1 MADRSALGLGCG
13 SSISPKGVMLH
24 VLTVPEVIT
33 LATDAFPRLL
43 GSGAFRTSPQF
54 DGVAP
59 REGLGERFRPP
70 LNRLVGPT
78 VRLVFR
84 PYAQIL

>member
-1 MADRSALGLGCG
+1 
-13 SSISPKGVMLH
+13 MLC
-24 VLTVPEVIT
+24 VFTIPEVIT
-33 LATDAFPRLL
+33 LATDVFPHLL
-43 GSGAFRTSPQF
+43 GSRAFRMSPQF

-59 REGLGERFRPP
+59 REGLGKPFKPP